1 MAVQIKVTVTEE
13 QLSAIKKKSDA
24 LGLKPSQYLRL
35 AALTAGDVAGTG
47 KADG

>member
-13 QLSAIKKKSDA
+13 QHSAIKKKSDA

-35 AALTAGDVAGTG
+35 VALTAGDVAGTG
-47 KADG
+47 KVDG